1 MALWNAICHVPWL
14 GSTPHKNLRTRAV
27 GLHILLAFQWLNPE
41 VTGQGKTNS
50 KPWINMDKHR
60 VYGCIC
66 FNIQGWRFQVNHPTS
81 SQLLPSH
88 DDVSI
93 RSQPILHDRCV
104 HSDEGVEVTVFKE
117 WQGGPGGLLTARVSR
132 FGCKSRSSRGK
143 SWQSFS
149 NELLFD
155 GGRDGRHQVAP
166 R

>member
-1 MALWNAICHVPWL
+1 
-14 GSTPHKNLRTRAV
+14 
-27 GLHILLAFQWLNPE
+27 
-41 VTGQGKTNS
+41 
-50 KPWINMDKHR
+50 MDKHR

-66 FNIQGWRFQVNHPTS
+66 FNIQGWRFQVNPPTS

-104 HSDEGVEVTVFKE
+104 HSDEGVEVAVFKE

-149 NELLFD
+149 NELLFAFYSPVFRPLESSRIRPYWELEVCQHFASSVPVD
-155 GGRDGRHQVAP
+155 S
-166 R
+166 